1 MTSETNLTKA
11 PVVQTSRVNLH
22 FSVLVGVSLLLC
34 LPCLLYGFPF
44 YGDDSLSH
52 AILYSQ
58 FAKQF
63 WSGELYPRWLQ
74 ELNAGLGDPTGY
86 YYPPLSY
93 WLASL
98 SRPLFREDPNG
109 WHQLGI
115 SATVAVLLSGLAVF
129 CWLRRTVDA
138 SSALLASIVYLILP
152 YHLHTDLYGR
162 GALAELWAFVWMP
175 LILWMVEAIIR
186 QRPLAVVGLA
196 AAYGALVLTH
206 LPTTVVFS
214 PVPIGYVLFCAPAGK
229 RISAIY
235 ATITSLL
242 LGAGLA
248 AIYLLPA
255 MFMQGFIFHT
265 TEGISGHYYFGNWFL
280 FTGLTWSGRHSDFF
294 FVSLVGMMLAGV
306 AFVLAHRIATNL
318 IKKTVWFWFVVA
330 VGCFSMMLPLSKPL
344 WELLPVLQKIQFPFR
359 FNTVLSVAA
368 VSLVA
373 FAYFSKPRPTRVI
386 LISLLALFG
395 ISSLYVT
402 AFRAYYAYPI
412 HHYDQPVNETA
423 QKRLALKRVTNEFRP
438 RWVTS
443 IDEQPLDDLLT
454 RIGMVK
460 GELNRVRVVRGEA
473 SVVVEKWT
481 PREISLRVQAAEGT
495 ELNVSQFYFPG
506 WIVSVNDAEA
516 RAAAPS
522 KPGGLLQISVPAGNH
537 QVLLQL
543 RQPAPEFAGKIISG
557 VSLIVLLALV
567 VVSAVRGRRP

>member
-11 PVVQTSRVNLH
+11 PTVQTSRVNLH
-22 FSVLVGVSLLLC
+22 FSVLIGMGLLLSV
-34 LPCLLYGFPF
+34 PCLIYGFPF

-93 WLASL
+93 WLTSL
-98 SRPLFREDPNG
+98 SRPLFPEDPNG
-109 WHQLGI
+109 WYQLGV
-115 SATVAVLLSGLAVF
+115 SATVAVLFSGLTVY
-129 CWLRRTVDA
+129 CWLIRTVDT
-138 SSALLASIVYLILP
+138 SSALLASIVYLIWP

-175 LILWMVEAIIR
+175 LILWMVEAVIR
-186 QRPLAVVGLA
+186 QRQLAVVGLA
-196 AAYGALVLTH
+196 CAYGALVLTH

-214 PVPIGYVLFCAPAGK
+214 PVPIAYVLFFAPAEK
-229 RISAIY
+229 RVSVISS
-235 ATITSLL
+235 TIISLL

-255 MFMQGFIFHT
+255 MFMQEFIFHT

-280 FTGLTWSGRHSDFF
+280 FTGLTWTGRHSEFF
-294 FVSLVGMMLAGV
+294 MVSLAGILLAGL
-306 AFVLAHRIATNL
+306 AFALARRSVTSNL
-318 IKKTVWFWFVVA
+318 QKTAWFWFVLA
-330 VGCFSMMLPLSKPL
+330 VGCFTMMMPLSKPV
-344 WELLPVLQKIQFPFR
+344 WDLLPGLQKIQFPFR

-373 FAYFSKPRPTRVI
+373 FAYFRKPRLARLI

-395 ISSLYVT
+395 TISLYAT
-402 AFRAYYAYPI
+402 AVRAYYAYPV
-412 HHYDQPVNETA
+412 HHYDEPVNETA

-443 IDEQPLDDLLT
+443 VDEQPLDDLLT
-454 RIGMVK
+454 RIGMVQ
-460 GELNRVRVVRGEA
+460 GELNRVRVVKGEA
-473 SVVVEKWT
+473 SVAIDKWT
-481 PREISLRVQAAEGT
+481 PREIRLRVQSSEGT

-506 WIVSVNDAEA
+506 WTVKVDDAEA

-543 RQPAPEFAGKIISG
+543 RQRGPEFAGKIISG

-567 VVSAVRGRRP
+567 AVSVRRRRRP